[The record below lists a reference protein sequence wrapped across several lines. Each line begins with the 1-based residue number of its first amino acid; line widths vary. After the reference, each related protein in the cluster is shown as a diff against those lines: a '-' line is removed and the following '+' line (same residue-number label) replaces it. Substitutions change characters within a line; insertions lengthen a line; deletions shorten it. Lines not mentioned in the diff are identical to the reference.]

1 MMNRARLVFTV
12 ILFVF
17 AGAGAQ
23 SWIPIGPVDPSFPS
37 LEKLLG
43 HPLATRFSDARAV
56 EQAIDGIDAASD
68 RVSVVSYG
76 SSVEGRPL
84 RAMIITTPERQRELD
99 EVRATNLRLT
109 DPRSISESETDR
121 LIGSLPAIVWISA
134 GVHGNESSSPEAAL
148 ALAWQLAAGIDERT
162 TAILQDAVVIVDP
175 VLNPD
180 GRARYV
186 DWYRRTASEPP
197 NASWNAAEHAEPW
210 PGGRTN
216 HYFFDLNRDWAWLTQ
231 QESRARIAFYRRWMP
246 HTHVDLHEMGPF
258 STYFFFP
265 AAPPFHQVL
274 PPEVAT
280 WGQIYGAANAAALD
294 KVGAAYYVGEN
305 FDMFY
310 PGYGDSWPTFNGAI
324 GMTFEQAGSGRA
336 GIAIRRPD
344 GTLLTLHDR
353 VRNHFITAL
362 TTVETTVRRRQE
374 RLRDFAAFWRSAISS
389 DATPRTIFV
398 RVDRDPA
405 LGHRLASV
413 LTQNGIEVHRLAAP
427 ATLQA
432 RRYYAARNERTTFP
446 EGTLA
451 VSTRQ
456 PRRHLAT
463 ALLEPKTAARDTF
476 FYDLSAWS
484 LPVAYGLPA
493 FESESALPASAQIWS
508 ESAAPKGNVVGGPA
522 TVAYLIPWEPLH
534 AASAVWSLLRQGIVV
549 HSATRPFTING
560 RHHPAG
566 TAIVFSAQQH
576 PDLHREVAGVVE
588 RFGITAYAT
597 ATGLSE
603 KGITLGSDRVVPL
616 RAPSVALLTD
626 EPTGSN
632 DVGELWFLLER
643 ELGVPFTMLRAEE
656 VGRASLASY
665 DVILMPDGQWAGFLD
680 SAKTA
685 SLRSW
690 VSAGGVLVAMEEA
703 ARALTRKASGL
714 TSAELLR
721 DMKEDEKSAEAKE
734 REKRLKED
742 RRTMTRFEKEE
753 VDRLERIPGAIY
765 RVRVDTTHHLGF
777 GFPGEAYVLKGN
789 GAPFRTVDAG
799 HVVARFAPETTAV
812 SGYSSPNRARDV
824 ASSPYLQEFAIGR
837 GKVYL
842 FAESPTFRLFW
853 LGTTKF
859 VVNSMLLGLPTK
871 VY

>member
-1 MMNRARLVFTV
+1 MKRTRLLVGV
-12 ILFVF
+12 ILSLVT
-17 AGAGAQ
+17 GAGAQ
-23 SWIPIGPVDPSFPS
+23 SWFPIGTVDPAVPA
-37 LEKLLG
+37 LETLLG
-43 HPLATRFSDARAV
+43 HSLATRFSDARSI
-56 EQAIDGIDAASD
+56 ERTIDGLDAASD
-68 RVSVVSYG
+68 RVRVVSYG

-84 RAMIITTPERQRELD
+84 RAMIITTPERHRQLED
-99 EVRATNLRLT
+99 VRTANVRLT
-109 DPRSISESETDR
+109 DPRTISESEANR
-121 LIGSLPAIVWISA
+121 SAASLPAVIWISA

-148 ALAWQLAAGIDERT
+148 ALAWQLAAGTDERT
-162 TAILQDAVVIVDP
+162 TAVLRDAVVIIDP

-186 DWYRRTASEPP
+186 DWYRRTASDPP
-197 NASWNAAEHAEPW
+197 NPSWNAAEHAEPW

-231 QESRARIAFYRRWMP
+231 QESRARIAFYRQWMP

-274 PPEVAT
+274 PPEVAA

-294 KVGAAYYVGEN
+294 KVGAPYYVGEN

-336 GIAIRRPD
+336 GLVIRRPD

-374 RLRDFAAFWRSAISS
+374 RLRDFAAFWRSAMAS
-389 DATPRTIFV
+389 DAGPRTIFI
-398 RVDRDPA
+398 RIDRDPA

-413 LTQNGIEVHRLAAP
+413 LTLNGLEVHRLTAP
-427 ATLQA
+427 TAVQA
-432 RRYYAARNERTTFP
+432 RRYYTARNERTTFP
-446 EGTLA
+446 EGTLV
-451 VSTRQ
+451 VSLSQ
-456 PRRHLAT
+456 PRRYLAT

-493 FESESALPASAQIWS
+493 FESEAALPASAQLWTETS
-508 ESAAPKGNVVGGPA
+508 APKGTVVGGPA
-522 TVAYLIPWEPLH
+522 TVAYLIPWEPLY
-534 AASAVWSLLRQGIVV
+534 AASAVWSLMRKGIVV

-560 RHHPAG
+560 RYHPAG
-566 TAIVFSAQQH
+566 TAIVFSAQQR
-576 PDLHREVAGVVE
+576 PDLHEAVTDAIERYGV
-588 RFGITAYAT
+588 TAYAT

-616 RAPSVALLTD
+616 RAPSVALFTD
-626 EPTGSN
+626 EPAGSN

-643 ELGVPFTMLRAEE
+643 ELGAPFTMLRAEE

-680 SAKTA
+680 SSKTA
-685 SLRSW
+685 ALRAW

-703 ARALTRKASGL
+703 ARALTRKGSGL
-714 TSAELLR
+714 TTAEMLR
-721 DMKEDEKSAEAKE
+721 DMKEEEKSAEAKE
-734 REKRLKED
+734 REKRLKEE
-742 RRTMTRFEKEE
+742 RRAMTRFEKEE
-753 VDRLERIPGAIY
+753 ADRLERIPGAIY

-777 GFPGEAYVLKGN
+777 GLPGEAFVLKGN
-789 GAPFRTVDAG
+789 GAPFRAVDAG
-799 HVVARFAPETTAV
+799 HVVARFTPETTAV
-812 SGYSSPNRARDV
+812 SGYSSPTRARDV
-824 ASSPYLQEFAIGR
+824 AMSPYLQEFQIGR

-842 FAESPTFRLFW
+842 FAESPTFRMFW
-853 LGTTKF
+853 IGTTKF
-859 VVNSMLLGLPTK
+859 VVNAMLLGLPTK
-871 VY
+871 TY